1 MLPIGKEQK
10 CVIHYKK
17 GKATTKANAND
28 TPPKKKKTKRG
39 EGEGKKKEGKTYIPS
54 TDILKSGI
62 RLQTED
68 RDDRAGK

>member
-1 MLPIGKEQK
+1 M
-10 CVIHYKK
+10 K
-17 GKATTKANAND
+17 GKRG
-28 TPPKKKKTKRG
+28 KKKEGGRG
-39 EGEGKKKEGKTYIPS
+39 REKKKEGKTYIPS

>member
-1 MLPIGKEQK
+1 M
-10 CVIHYKK
+10 K
-17 GKATTKANAND
+17 GKRGE
-28 TPPKKKKTKRG
+28 KKKRKKRG